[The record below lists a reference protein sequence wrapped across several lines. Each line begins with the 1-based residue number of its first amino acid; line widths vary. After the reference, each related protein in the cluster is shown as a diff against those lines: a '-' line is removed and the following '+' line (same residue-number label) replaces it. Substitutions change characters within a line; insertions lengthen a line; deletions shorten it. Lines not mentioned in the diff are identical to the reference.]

1 MDKPQVQEKKVEA
14 ALCQFL
20 FPFSIREGCQP
31 SLQKELKESGFDYFH
46 LDKEEQEK
54 KYYGPSHRVSH
65 RGLERYYLPFASNI
79 LFPHSEKERGFQR
92 YSRKMEMDAKVRLD
106 ETELSFILHSVD
118 ITLCPF
124 NLGFVTM
131 RIELAK
137 EGLTYTQALEF
148 IKQFRQLENV
158 LKKKDYPIVCYRDT
172 EYKEVESF
180 LFTEIAPAIRP
191 YLDEVNPDKAYFET
205 LSFFVDERMYAQ
217 AFFAFAEGEELHK
230 VDVYR
235 AGQLN
240 GMDLEGKPHV
250 SAHNMQYIEE
260 YCHTHVYSRWAP
272 YTYFVVDDDAFVCLT
287 KETRERADKLADQM
301 YGEYYYSLLLNF
313 FHKIV
318 LLKLSVQ
325 YPAVRVDKDNE
336 DIGELIRSITEFD
349 SKYFFVETM
358 SQTQGKELFG
368 LLRIVFRNNDLYEDV
383 KSTLGRLFQYQE
395 KFTSKRNNHLLMIL
409 TIYTVIGGIYGM
421 NQVIEDLK
429 GDIDWSK
436 MLTYSFFEY
445 IALFVTFSGLV
456 VAAVMG
462 IIALVRW
469 VQELARTRRR
479 R

>member
-1 MDKPQVQEKKVEA
+1 MDKPQVQEKKIDA

-20 FPFSIREGCQP
+20 FPFSIREGCQL

-46 LDKEEQEK
+46 LDQEEQEW
-54 KYYGPSHRVSH
+54 KYYGSSHRVSH
-65 RGLERYYLPFASNI
+65 RGLERYYLPFASSI
-79 LFPHSEKERGFQR
+79 LFPHSEEEIGFQR
-92 YSRKMEMDAKVRLD
+92 YSLRVEMDAKVRFN
-106 ETELSFILHSVD
+106 EIELGFILHSVD

-124 NLGFVTM
+124 NLGFVTL

-137 EGLTYTQALEF
+137 EELTYTQALEF

-158 LKKKDYPIVCYRDT
+158 LKRKDYPVVCCRGA
-172 EYKEVESF
+172 EYQEVESF
-180 LFTEIAPAIRP
+180 LFMEVVPAIKP
-191 YLDEVNPDKAYFET
+191 YLDFVNSDKAYFET

-217 AFFAFAEGEELHK
+217 AFFMVAEGEELSV

-240 GMDLEGKPHV
+240 GMDAEGRPYV
-250 SAHNMQYIEE
+250 SAHNMQYIKE
-260 YCHTHVYSRWAP
+260 YCRTHVYSRWAP
-272 YTYFVVDDDAFVCLT
+272 YTYFVVDDDAFICLT
-287 KETRERADKLADQM
+287 KETQERADKLADQM

-325 YPAVRVDKDNE
+325 YPAVQVDKDNK

-349 SKYFFVETM
+349 AKYFFVETV

-395 KFTSKRNNHLLMIL
+395 KFTSRRNNHLLMIL

-421 NQVIEDLK
+421 NQVIDDLK
-429 GDIDWSK
+429 GNIDWGK
-436 MLTYSFFEY
+436 MLKYSFFEY
-445 IALFVTFSGLV
+445 IALFVTFSGLI

-462 IIALVRW
+462 VIALVRW
-469 VQELARTRRR
+469 IQELVRTWK
-479 R
+479 